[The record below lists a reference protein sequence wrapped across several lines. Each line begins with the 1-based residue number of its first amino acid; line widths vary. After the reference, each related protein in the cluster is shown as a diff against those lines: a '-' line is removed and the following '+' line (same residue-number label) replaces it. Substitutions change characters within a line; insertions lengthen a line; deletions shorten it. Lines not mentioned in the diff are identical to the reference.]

1 MKSATELKNLH
12 KRIELLKGQ
21 LTMVNT
27 EINQLESKENKTKD
41 ETKHLAKLRQLQ
53 TNLIYDIRGRQLD
66 FNDLKEVVISEIIN
80 S

>member
-27 EINQLESKENKTKD
+27 EINQLDSKENKTKD
-41 ETKHLAKLRQLQ
+41 ETKHLSRLRQLQ
-53 TNLIYDIRGRQLD
+53 TNLIYQIRGLQLD
-66 FNDLKEVVISEIIN
+66 FKDLKEVVIIEIIN

>member
-21 LTMVNT
+21 LAMVST
-27 EINQLESKENKTKD
+27 EIKELDAKENKTKD
-41 ETKHLAKLRQLQ
+41 ETKHLAKSRQLQ

>member
-21 LTMVNT
+21 LTMVHA
-27 EINQLESKENKTKD
+27 EIKELDAKENKTKD

-66 FNDLKEVVISEIIN
+66 FRDLKEVVIFEIIN

>member
-21 LTMVNT
+21 LSMVSV
-27 EINQLESKENKTKD
+27 EINELDSKENKTKD

-53 TNLIYDIRGRQLD
+53 TNLILSLIH
-66 FNDLKEVVISEIIN
+66 I
-80 S
+80 

>member
-12 KRIELLKGQ
+12 KRIELLTSQ
-21 LTMVNT
+21 LKLVMI
-27 EINQLESKENKTKD
+27 EIDEVDSIENKTKD

-53 TNLIYDIRGRQLD
+53 SSLIYDIRGRKMD
-66 FNDLKEVVISEIIN
+66 FRDLKEVVISEIIN

>member
-21 LTMVNT
+21 LTMVST
-27 EINQLESKENKTKD
+27 EIKELDAKENKTKD
-41 ETKHLAKLRQLQ
+41 ETKHLAKSRQLQ